1 MVELRALR
9 FAGPMWVQG
18 LRSRVESFRSHS
30 LGFNPVIA
38 GHASG
43 TFLVATRYAL
53 AWRYVLLIL
62 KIMHDLS
69 VL

>member
-1 MVELRALR
+1 M
-9 FAGPMWVQG
+9 
-18 LRSRVESFRSHS
+18 RVSGHIG

-69 VL
+69 VLEYHDSRYLGS